1 MCAMVNVILDAK
13 NQSIKLCA
21 VDGVDV
27 VNIQKHF
34 HAQAEE
40 EEEKRKEI

>member
-34 HAQAEE
+34 HDQAE